1 MDGFG
6 PGLREIT
13 VILGPMRPAEQRIV
27 EYASS
32 SGWVDRV
39 ELAAALDLP
48 AATVTTA
55 VRKLLAA
62 GALEAGD
69 PAAGS
74 GRAGRPRQRL
84 RIAGPPPMLGL
95 VSWSHD
101 RLRLRLLDPTGELVE
116 ELGREQP
123 VPDDTATGLSP
134 AVSALVTAAARRR
147 DRVLAAVVV
156 SVPAPFLRGTGTPIE
171 HAGAEGDP
179 RRFPVRSSAGA
190 ERALTEE
197 HGVTVLLENDAN
209 LGAIGELVHGVGS
222 GDFVYLTIGRHGFGS
237 GVVVNGRL
245 VRGAR
250 GYTGELAHLQMDHD
264 GPLCTCG
271 GRGCLWMQLRTL
283 TAIEEGAP
291 RATSLSF
298 AELPDRA
305 VAGDAGA
312 ARLLRD
318 VGRTIGR
325 PLAHLCTML
334 DPHRLVLD
342 GALGPAMDHLVRGI
356 RESFSVDA
364 PPAVADNI
372 EVVVSPLPAADVLG
386 ACELP
391 REHARHA

>member
-1 MDGFG
+1 
-6 PGLREIT
+6 
-13 VILGPMRPAEQRIV
+13 MRPAEQRII
-27 EYASS
+27 EYASC
-32 SGWVDRV
+32 SGWIDRV
-39 ELAAALDLP
+39 ELADALGLP
-48 AATVTTA
+48 GPTVTTA

-62 GALEAGD
+62 GDLVAGETD
-69 PAAGS
+69 AGS
-74 GRAGRPRQRL
+74 GRGGRPRQRL
-84 RIAGPPPMLGL
+84 RVGGPAPMLGL

-101 RLRLRLLDPTGELVE
+101 RLRLRLLEPTGDLVQ
-116 ELGREQP
+116 ELGRDQP
-123 VPDDTATGLSP
+123 VPAASEGLSP
-134 AVSALVTAAARRR
+134 AVSALVDASAGWPDRR
-147 DRVLAAVVV
+147 LAAVVV
-156 SVPAPFLRGTGTPIE
+156 SVPAPFLRGTGTPQE
-171 HAGAEGDP
+171 HATAPDDP

-190 ERALTEE
+190 ERALTEA
-197 HGVTVLLENDAN
+197 HGVPVLLENDAN
-209 LGAIGELVHGVGS
+209 LGAIGELVHGAGAGS
-222 GDFVYLTIGRHGFGS
+222 DFVYLTIGRHGFGS

-271 GRGCLWMQLRTL
+271 GRGCLWMQLRHL
-283 TAIEEGAP
+283 TSLQEGAP
-291 RATSLSF
+291 ATSLDF

-305 VAGDAGA
+305 AAGDAGA

-342 GALGPAMDHLVRGI
+342 GAIGPAMDHLVRGI

-372 EVVVSPLPAADVLG
+372 DVVVSPLSAADVLG

>member
-1 MDGFG
+1 
-6 PGLREIT
+6 
-13 VILGPMRPAEQRIV
+13 MRPAEQRIV
-27 EYASS
+27 EYASF

-48 AATVTTA
+48 APTVTTA

-62 GALEAGD
+62 GSLVAGD
-69 PAAGS
+69 TDTGS

-84 RIAGPPPMLGL
+84 RVAGPAPMTGL

-101 RLRLRLLDPTGELVE
+101 RLRLRLLDPSGDLVR
-116 ELGREQP
+116 ELGRDQP
-123 VPDDTATGLSP
+123 VPDTGAHGLSP
-134 AVSALVTAAARRR
+134 AVAELVAAAGQVADRR
-147 DRVLAAVVV
+147 LAAVVV
-156 SVPAPFLRGTGTPIE
+156 SVPAPFLRGTGTPVE
-171 HAGAEGDP
+171 HLGAEDDP

-190 ERALTEE
+190 ERALSEE
-197 HGVTVLLENDAN
+197 HGIPVLLENDAN
-209 LGAIGELVHGVGS
+209 LGALGELVHGAGAGV
-222 GDFVYLTIGRHGFGS
+222 DFVHLTIGRHGFGS

-271 GRGCLWMQLRTL
+271 GRGCLWMQLRHL
-283 TAIEEGAP
+283 TAMQEGAP
-291 RATSLSF
+291 ATTLDF
-298 AELPDRA
+298 ADLPDRA

-325 PLAHLCTML
+325 PLAQLCTML

-372 EVVVSPLPAADVLG
+372 EVVVSPLRAADVLG

-391 REHARHA
+391 CEHARHA

>member
-1 MDGFG
+1 
-6 PGLREIT
+6 
-13 VILGPMRPAEQRIV
+13 MRPAEQRIV
-27 EYASS
+27 EYASY

-39 ELAAALDLP
+39 ELARALDLP
-48 AATVTTA
+48 APTVTTA
-55 VRKLLAA
+55 VRKLLAGGELVA
-62 GALEAGD
+62 GETT
-69 PAAGS
+69 GS

-84 RIAGPPPMLGL
+84 RVAGPAPMTGL

-101 RLRLRLLDPTGELVE
+101 RLRLRLLDPSGDLVR
-116 ELGREQP
+116 ELGRDQP
-123 VPDDTATGLSP
+123 VPDTGAHGLSP
-134 AVSALVTAAARRR
+134 AVADLVAAAGQVPDRR
-147 DRVLAAVVV
+147 LAAVVV

-171 HAGAEGDP
+171 HASAEDDP

-190 ERALTEE
+190 ERQLSEA
-197 HGVTVLLENDAN
+197 HGVPVLLENDAN
-209 LGAIGELVHGVGS
+209 LGAIGELVHGAGA
-222 GDFVYLTIGRHGFGS
+222 GADFVYVTIGRHGFGS

-271 GRGCLWMQLRTL
+271 GRGCLWMQLRRL
-283 TAIEEGAP
+283 SAIDEGAP
-291 RATSLSF
+291 SATPLDF
-298 AELPDRA
+298 AELPARA
-305 VAGDAGA
+305 EAGDAGA

-325 PLAHLCTML
+325 PLAQLCTML

-342 GALGPAMDHLVRGI
+342 GALGPSVDHVVRGI
-356 RESFSVDA
+356 REAFSVDA

-372 EVVVSPLPAADVLG
+372 DVVVSPLPAADVLG

>member
-1 MDGFG
+1 
-6 PGLREIT
+6 
-13 VILGPMRPAEQRIV
+13 MRPAEQRIV
-27 EYASS
+27 EYASF

-39 ELAAALDLP
+39 GLAAALDLP
-48 AATVTTA
+48 GPTVTTA

-62 GALEAGD
+62 GELVAGD
-69 PAAGS
+69 TSGG

-84 RIAGPPPMLGL
+84 RVAGPAPMIGL

-101 RLRLRLLDPTGELVE
+101 RLRLRLLDPSGDLVR

-123 VPDDTATGLSP
+123 VPDDGARGLSP
-134 AVSALVTAAARRR
+134 AVAELVSGAARVP
-147 DRVLAAVVV
+147 DRLLAAVVV

-171 HAGAEGDP
+171 HASSDDDP

-190 ERALTEE
+190 ERQLSEE
-197 HGVTVLLENDAN
+197 HGVPVLLENDAN
-209 LGAIGELVHGVGS
+209 LGAMGELVHGAGA
-222 GDFVYLTIGRHGFGS
+222 GADFVYLTIGRHGFGS

-283 TAIEEGAP
+283 TTIQEGAP
-291 RATSLSF
+291 SATTLDF
-298 AELPDRA
+298 AELPARA
-305 VAGDAGA
+305 DAGDAGA

-325 PLAHLCTML
+325 PLAQLCTML

-342 GALGPAMDHLVRGI
+342 GALGPSVDHVVRGI